1 MVKTRARFAQGRS
14 QTPWRFLDTGY
25 ADPFYNMAVD
35 EAIAIVGREG
45 WPPTV
50 RVYAWRPAAISIGYS
65 QRVHSTVSLKKCARR
80 GIPLVRRLTG
90 GRAVFH
96 DQEVTYSVIAERGH
110 LQSSGSVLE
119 TYKHIGQG
127 LISSLERLGVQA
139 FLRRVGFGDA
149 EHGSTCDLTPCF
161 TSSGRYEVTIGDR
174 KVVGSAQRQIGEVV
188 LQHGSLLTGE
198 GHLKIAQLLPLGL
211 AEGDKMAQELRD
223 KTISLGA
230 LLLRPVSYT
239 EVAEALFLG
248 FQAAF
253 QVPMEPGQLRSDEE
267 ELAHRLIRERYG
279 RQEWTLRR

>member
-1 MVKTRARFAQGRS
+1 MVKTRARFAQDRS
-14 QTPWRFLDTGY
+14 QTPWRFLDTGC

-35 EAIAIVGREG
+35 EAIAVVGPEG
-45 WPPTV
+45 WPATV
-50 RVYAWRPAAISIGYS
+50 RVYGWRPAAISIGYS
-65 QRVHSTVSLKKCARR
+65 QRVHNTVSLEKCARR

-96 DQEVTYSVIAERGH
+96 DQEVTYSVIAKRDH
-110 LQSSGSVLE
+110 FQSGGSVLE
-119 TYKHIGQG
+119 TYRRIGQG
-127 LISSLERLGVQA
+127 LISSLERLGIQA
-139 FLRRVGFGDA
+139 FLRRVGFGDG
-149 EHGSTCDLTPCF
+149 EYGNTCVPAPCF
-161 TSSGRYEVTIGDR
+161 TSSGRYEVTVGGR

-198 GHLKIAQLLPLGL
+198 GHLKIAQLLPLGV

-253 QVPMEPGQLRSDEE
+253 QVSMEPGQLSSDEE
-267 ELAHRLIRERYG
+267 QLAHRLIRERYG

>member
-1 MVKTRARFAQGRS
+1 
-14 QTPWRFLDTGY
+14 
-25 ADPFYNMAVD
+25 
-35 EAIAIVGREG
+35 
-45 WPPTV
+45 
-50 RVYAWRPAAISIGYS
+50 
-65 QRVHSTVSLKKCARR
+65 
-80 GIPLVRRLTG
+80 
-90 GRAVFH
+90 
-96 DQEVTYSVIAERGH
+96 VTYSVIAKRGH
-110 LQSSGSVLE
+110 FQSSGSVLE
-119 TYKHIGQG
+119 TYKRIGQG
-127 LISSLERLGVQA
+127 LIASLERLGIRA
-139 FLRRVGFGDA
+139 LLRRVGFGDA
-149 EHGSTCDLTPCF
+149 EHGETCNTVPCF

-174 KVVGSAQRQIGEVV
+174 KVVGSAQRQLGEMV

-198 GHLKIAQLLPLGL
+198 GHLKIAQFLPLGI

-267 ELAHRLIRERYG
+267 QLAQRLIRERYG